1 MHGHDVVGPV
11 HRRGA
16 EIVQGIDELIP
27 VDVYVAGCPPRPEAL
42 MQGLMMLQDA
52 IGQERRPLSW
62 VAGDQR
68 IVKPDL
74 PARRDLLQA
83 QRNRATELRSPDEV

>member
-1 MHGHDVVGPV
+1 
-11 HRRGA
+11 
-16 EIVQGIDELIP
+16 
-27 VDVYVAGCPPRPEAL
+27 

-74 PARRDLLQA
+74 PSRRDLLQ
-83 QRNRATELRSPDEV
+83 QERNRATELRAPTDV